1 MNEKKT
7 FGERCKDG
15 WNRHKKKVYIIG
27 GAVVACVVGY
37 FVVDNWDEISDGII
51 RKLSAQA
58 TENSRECVDT
68 HEDKKSVEGSGGN
81 NNSSDDEDE
90 VYGLG
95 PGVFPTCK
103 TCGSLMTGFDGW
115 AWYTCPDC
123 GNKVRIID
131 GVVKWYDEIFRTGK
145 KQHYS
150 DYELADF
157 CRGGDLSED

>member
-1 MNEKKT
+1 MEEKKT
-7 FGERCKDG
+7 FRERCKEQ
-15 WNRHKKKVYIIG
+15 WNRHKKKVYVIS
-27 GAVVACVVGY
+27 GAVAAIVVGY
-37 FVVDNWDEISDGII
+37 FVVDNWDEFSNKLIK
-51 RKLSAQA
+51 KLS
-58 TENSRECVDT
+58 
-68 HEDKKSVEGSGGN
+68 EGTSDAGACQRD
-81 NNSSDDEDE
+81 SSEDE

-95 PGVFPTCK
+95 PGIFPTCK
-103 TCGSLMTGFDGW
+103 ACGSTMTGFDGW

-157 CRGGDLSED
+157 CHGGDLSED